1 MEQNA
6 FNMLKIISEDLF
18 IGDFKLQSGLEEL
31 EQSQLILYFFDVC
44 NDIHLAIW
52 NQNAP
57 ESDYAFYSLVETM
70 SNVIREV
77 YSFYM
82 SRVNSCLWGTPNI

>member
-1 MEQNA
+1 
-6 FNMLKIISEDLF
+6 MLKIIPEDLF
-18 IGDFKLQSGLEEL
+18 IGDFKLQSGLEDL

-52 NQNAP
+52 NQTATDRLCILLLSRIH
-57 ESDYAFYSLVETM
+57 EQHFL
-70 SNVIREV
+70 EV

-82 SRVNSCLWGTPNI
+82 SRLNFCLYGAPNI